1 MPHPYSLNDMNLQ
14 PTLENE
20 LVKLVP
26 LKVNDFESLYLVAS
40 DPLIWEQ
47 HPDRFR
53 YKRDVF
59 EKYFEGALKSGG
71 AFIVLDKKSNEP
83 IGSSRFY
90 EFDEIKKSIAIGYTF
105 LARKYWGTTYN
116 KAMKQ
121 LMLDHAFKFVDTVI
135 FHIGAK
141 NYRSQKAIE
150 KLGAMKVGEIEINY
164 PGEDERLNFIYE
176 IKKST
181 WAEIGSVKH
190 INLKISLMK

>member
-1 MPHPYSLNDMNLQ
+1 MKFELQ

-26 LKVNDFESLYLVAS
+26 LKESDFKILYLTAS

-59 EKYFEGALKSGG
+59 HKYFEGTLKSGG
-71 AFIVLDKKSNEP
+71 AFIVKEKKSDEVM
-83 IGSSRFY
+83 GSSRYY
-90 EFDEIKKSIAIGYTF
+90 ELDSDKKSIAIGYTF

-135 FHIGAK
+135 FHVGAK
-141 NYRSQKAIE
+141 NHRSQKAIE
-150 KLGAMKVGEIEINY
+150 KLGAVKIDEVEINY

-176 IKKST
+176 MNKIMWT
-181 WAEIGSVKH
+181 EIQNKNSKE
-190 INLKISLMK
+190 

>member
-1 MPHPYSLNDMNLQ
+1 MNFKLQ
-14 PTLENE
+14 PILENE

-26 LKVNDFESLYLVAS
+26 LKQDDFDILYQVAS

-59 EKYFEGALKSGG
+59 EKYFEGALQSGG
-71 AFIVLDKKSNEP
+71 VFLVLEKNSDEVM
-83 IGSSRFY
+83 GSSRY
-90 EFDEIKKSIAIGYTF
+90 YDLDNDKKSIAIGYTF

-121 LMLDHAFKFVDTVI
+121 LMLDHAFMFVDTVI

-141 NYRSQKAIE
+141 NIRSQKAIE
-150 KLGAMKVGEIEINY
+150 KLGAVKIDEVEINY

-176 IKKST
+176 MNKIT
-181 WAEIGSVKH
+181 WTEIQNKNSKE
-190 INLKISLMK
+190 